1 MTRANRPRYAA
12 RLNAFKQ
19 LSPGSDVKDWIVAAG
34 QGIELSRRADD
45 RRANRSICLRSFVFQ
60 GELQP
65 VGTTDD

>member
-34 QGIELSRRADD
+34 Q
-45 RRANRSICLRSFVFQ
+45 
-60 GELQP
+60 
-65 VGTTDD
+65 VGV